1 MGIRVPRITLK
12 ADFGDD
18 ASFGEL
24 RALSLGYGLHQAWI
38 FAAMFGASSIFGVPD
53 LMEASGGGAISLA
66 FLVSIIVYAA
76 TLLFCAAT
84 DQKFLSFYV
93 SRKTTVGAA
102 VSMALGTLMLVPVI
116 SGTAGMAVHVV
127 AGIMTGIGSGLLIL
141 QWGTAFARHEQ
152 PTIVIN
158 TAVAI
163 AAGVVVYAVV
173 LHLVPRPA
181 SGVIA
186 ALLPLLE
193 MALLLQETPQPFTE
207 REERPVFQP
216 LPVNRGKFFMKLGL
230 PIAVLGIALGA
241 LRQTSVQTILPA
253 ATGTEQ
259 ALAVLAA
266 CGALV
271 LVLVTLLALQS
282 ASGWNRLFR
291 PLVPFV
297 AVVVFL
303 FPVGGSDGSVISS
316 LALLVGYMSFEAM
329 LWICFGELS
338 QQYRLSPVLVFGAGR
353 GIQAITSLFGS
364 MMPVFA
370 VAWAD
375 ILPMGNS
382 TVIVIL
388 LLAMVFAYALLPSES
403 EIRKLVLDC
412 PVAKLIANDGF
423 NRAVAAQQAA
433 SARSAAEETAGFE
446 ASDRPNPSDADAP
459 DETPAAREDADAA
472 STHAAPSA
480 PSQSDDATT
489 PNQAARQA
497 AQLEPAAQA
506 ATPPAEAV
514 EAAVVPS
521 AAALA
526 APAASAAPT
535 PAPAAPA
542 PTTPAPAGDAATRG
556 QSAHVAPTLAA
567 TPSAPTAPAP
577 ATSPAASAP
586 ATSASPAAMGSSS
599 GGSIWPTEKRGRFK
613 RKCEATA
620 NRYLLSA
627 RETEVLFFL
636 AKGHNATSIQEQ
648 LYISEGTTKTHIR
661 HIYRKLD
668 VHSQQELIQIV
679 ENAEVD

>member
-102 VSMALGTLMLVPVI
+102 ASMALGTLMLVPVI

-127 AGIMTGIGSGLLIL
+127 AGVMTGIGSGLLIL

-207 REERPVFQP
+207 REERPIFQP

-433 SARSAAEETAGFE
+433 SAQSAAEEAAGSE
-446 ASDRPNPSDADAP
+446 AGDRPNPSAADAP

-472 STHAAPSA
+472 SMHAASSA
-480 PSQSDDATT
+480 PSQPDDTT
-489 PNQAARQA
+489 APNQAARQA
-497 AQLEPAAQA
+497 AQLEPTASMD
-506 ATPPAEAV
+506 TPSAGAG
-514 EAAVVPS
+514 EAAPASS
-521 AAALA
+521 AAAPA
-526 APAASAAPT
+526 APAASTPAQAAPT
-535 PAPAAPA
+535 STASSPAD
-542 PTTPAPAGDAATRG
+542 DAAARG

>member
-53 LMEASGGGAISLA
+53 LMEASSGGAISLA
-66 FLVSIIVYAA
+66 FLVSIVVYAIA
-76 TLLFCAAT
+76 LLFGAAT
-84 DQKFLSFYV
+84 DQRFLSFYV

-102 VSMALGTLMLVPVI
+102 VTMALGTLLLVPVI
-116 SGTAGMAVHVV
+116 YGQAGMAIHVV
-127 AGIMTGIGSGLLIL
+127 AGVMTGIGSALLIL

-163 AAGVVVYAVV
+163 AIAVVVYAVV

-186 ALLPLLE
+186 AALPLLE
-193 MALLLQETPQPFTE
+193 MALLLQETPRPFTE
-207 REERPVFQP
+207 REERPIFQP
-216 LPVNRGKFFMKLGL
+216 LPVNRGKFFAKLGL

-303 FPVGGSDGSVISS
+303 FPIGGSDGSVISS

-364 MMPVFA
+364 MMPIFA

-375 ILPMGNS
+375 ILPMGDS

-403 EIRKLVLDC
+403 EIRKLVLNC
-412 PVAKLIANDGF
+412 PVAKLMSNDGF

-433 SARSAAEETAGFE
+433 SAAASAGHVESADE
-446 ASDRPNPSDADAP
+446 PNA
-459 DETPAAREDADAA
+459 ADAA
-472 STHAAPSA
+472 SEAPSA
-480 PSQSDDATT
+480 HDDQAAFAQTEATPAQSDAAAAPEATAPT
-489 PNQAARQA
+489 QHAPTF
-497 AQLEPAAQA
+497 AQA
-506 ATPPAEAV
+506 TPAQ
-514 EAAVVPS
+514 
-521 AAALA
+521 
-526 APAASAAPT
+526 APA
-535 PAPAAPA
+535 
-542 PTTPAPAGDAATRG
+542 
-556 QSAHVAPTLAA
+556 
-567 TPSAPTAPAP
+567 
-577 ATSPAASAP
+577 
-586 ATSASPAAMGSSS
+586 SASPAAKSPSSS
-599 GGSIWPTEKRGRFK
+599 GSIWPTEKRGRFK

>member
-102 VSMALGTLMLVPVI
+102 ASMALGTLMLVPVI

-127 AGIMTGIGSGLLIL
+127 AGVMTGIGSGLLIL

-207 REERPVFQP
+207 REERPIFQP

-423 NRAVAAQQAA
+423 NRAVVAQQAA
-433 SARSAAEETAGFE
+433 SARSAAEEAAGSE
-446 ASDRPNPSDADAP
+446 AGDRPNPSAADAP

-472 STHAAPSA
+472 SMHAASSA
-480 PSQSDDATT
+480 PSQPDDATA

-497 AQLEPAAQA
+497 AQLEPTASPTTPSADGGE
-506 ATPPAEAV
+506 ATPAS
-514 EAAVVPS
+514 S
-521 AAALA
+521 AAAQA
-526 APAASAAPT
+526 APAASTPAQAAPT
-535 PAPAAPA
+535 STASSPAD
-542 PTTPAPAGDAATRG
+542 DAAARG

>member
-1 MGIRVPRITLK
+1 MGIRVPRITLN

-18 ASFGEL
+18 VSFGEL

-53 LMEASGGGAISLA
+53 LMEASSGGAISLA
-66 FLVSIIVYAA
+66 FLVSIVVYAIA
-76 TLLFCAAT
+76 LLFGAAT

-102 VSMALGTLMLVPVI
+102 VTMALGTLLLVPVI
-116 SGTAGMAVHVV
+116 SGTAGMAIHVV
-127 AGIMTGIGSGLLIL
+127 AGVMTGIGSALLIL

-163 AAGVVVYAVV
+163 AVAVVVYAVV

-186 ALLPLLE
+186 AALPLLE
-193 MALLLQETPQPFTE
+193 MALLLQETPRPFTE
-207 REERPVFQP
+207 REERPIFQP
-216 LPVNRGKFFMKLGL
+216 LPVNRGKFFAKLGL

-259 ALAVLAA
+259 ALAILAA

-353 GIQAITSLFGS
+353 GVQAITSLFGS
-364 MMPVFA
+364 MMPIFA

-375 ILPMGNS
+375 ILPMGDS

-403 EIRKLVLDC
+403 EIRKLVLNC
-412 PVAKLIANDGF
+412 PVVKLISDDGF

-433 SARSAAEETAGFE
+433 SVVASAERTETLE
-446 ASDRPNPSDADAP
+446 ASESANDLSV
-459 DETPAAREDADAA
+459 ADAA
-472 STHAAPSA
+472 TDVPPEHGDETTFKPAPVDQSESTP
-480 PSQSDDATT
+480 
-489 PNQAARQA
+489 
-497 AQLEPAAQA
+497 AQA
-506 ATPPAEAV
+506 ASPAPVQAASATTRPTPAQ
-514 EAAVVPS
+514 AASSTS
-521 AAALA
+521 AYA
-526 APAASAAPT
+526 APAQAM
-535 PAPAAPA
+535 
-542 PTTPAPAGDAATRG
+542 
-556 QSAHVAPTLAA
+556 
-567 TPSAPTAPAP
+567 APAP
-577 ATSPAASAP
+577 APSATAGP
-586 ATSASPAAMGSSS
+586 SSC
-599 GGSIWPTEKRGRFK
+599 GSIWPTEKRGRFK

>member
-76 TLLFCAAT
+76 TLLLCAAT

-102 VSMALGTLMLVPVI
+102 ASMALGTLMLVPVI

-207 REERPVFQP
+207 REERPIFQP

-433 SARSAAEETAGFE
+433 SARSVAEEAAGSE
-446 ASDRPNPSDADAP
+446 AGDRPNPSAADAP

-472 STHAAPSA
+472 SMHAASSA
-480 PSQSDDATT
+480 PSPQPDDATA

-497 AQLEPAAQA
+497 AQLEPTASPTTPSTDGGEATPASSA
-506 ATPPAEAV
+506 ATQ
-514 EAAVVPS
+514 
-521 AAALA
+521 A
-526 APAASAAPT
+526 APAASTPAQAAPT
-535 PAPAAPA
+535 STASSPAD
-542 PTTPAPAGDAATRG
+542 DAAARE

>member
-102 VSMALGTLMLVPVI
+102 ASMALGTLMLVPVI

-127 AGIMTGIGSGLLIL
+127 AGVMTGIGSGLLIL

-207 REERPVFQP
+207 REERPIFQP

-433 SARSAAEETAGFE
+433 SARSAAEEAAGSE
-446 ASDRPNPSDADAP
+446 AGDRPNPSAADAP

-472 STHAAPSA
+472 SMHAASSA
-480 PSQSDDATT
+480 PSQPDDTT
-489 PNQAARQA
+489 APNQAARQA
-497 AQLEPAAQA
+497 AQLEPTASMDTPSAGAGEAAPASSAAAQA
-506 ATPPAEAV
+506 T
-514 EAAVVPS
+514 
-521 AAALA
+521 
-526 APAASAAPT
+526 PAASTPAQAAPT
-535 PAPAAPA
+535 STASSPAD
-542 PTTPAPAGDAATRG
+542 DAAARG

>member
-1 MGIRVPRITLK
+1 
-12 ADFGDD
+12 
-18 ASFGEL
+18 
-24 RALSLGYGLHQAWI
+24 
-38 FAAMFGASSIFGVPD
+38 
-53 LMEASGGGAISLA
+53 
-66 FLVSIIVYAA
+66 
-76 TLLFCAAT
+76 
-84 DQKFLSFYV
+84 
-93 SRKTTVGAA
+93 
-102 VSMALGTLMLVPVI
+102 
-116 SGTAGMAVHVV
+116 
-127 AGIMTGIGSGLLIL
+127 
-141 QWGTAFARHEQ
+141 
-152 PTIVIN
+152 
-158 TAVAI
+158 
-163 AAGVVVYAVV
+163 
-173 LHLVPRPA
+173 
-181 SGVIA
+181 
-186 ALLPLLE
+186 

-207 REERPVFQP
+207 REERPIFQP

-433 SARSAAEETAGFE
+433 SAQSAAEEAAGSE
-446 ASDRPNPSDADAP
+446 AGDRPNPSAADAP

-472 STHAAPSA
+472 SMHAASSA
-480 PSQSDDATT
+480 PSQPDDTT
-489 PNQAARQA
+489 APNQAARQA
-497 AQLEPAAQA
+497 AQLEPTASMD
-506 ATPPAEAV
+506 TPSAGAG
-514 EAAVVPS
+514 EAAPASS
-521 AAALA
+521 AAAPA
-526 APAASAAPT
+526 APAASTPAQAAPT
-535 PAPAAPA
+535 STASSPAD
-542 PTTPAPAGDAATRG
+542 DAAARG

>member
-433 SARSAAEETAGFE
+433 SARSAAEEAAGSE
-446 ASDRPNPSDADAP
+446 AGDRPNPSAADAP

-472 STHAAPSA
+472 SMHAASSA
-480 PSQSDDATT
+480 PSQPDDATA

-497 AQLEPAAQA
+497 AQLEPTASMD
-506 ATPPAEAV
+506 TPSAGAG
-514 EAAVVPS
+514 EAAPASS
-521 AAALA
+521 AAAQA
-526 APAASAAPT
+526 APAASTPAQAAPT
-535 PAPAAPA
+535 STASSPAD
-542 PTTPAPAGDAATRG
+542 DAAARG

>member
-127 AGIMTGIGSGLLIL
+127 AGVMTGIGSGLLIL

-216 LPVNRGKFFMKLGL
+216 LPVNRGRFFMKLGL

-364 MMPVFA
+364 MMPIFA

-423 NRAVAAQQAA
+423 DHAVAAQQAA

-446 ASDRPNPSDADAP
+446 ASDRPSSSAVGAQ
-459 DETPAAREDADAA
+459 DETSAAREGEDAA
-472 STHAAPSA
+472 PTHAAPSA
-480 PSQSDDATT
+480 PSQPDDAAM
-489 PNQAARQA
+489 PNQTARQA

-526 APAASAAPT
+526 APAA
-535 PAPAAPA
+535 PA

-556 QSAHVAPTLAA
+556 QSAHVAPAPAA
-567 TPSAPTAPAP
+567 MPSAPTAPAP
-577 ATSPAASAP
+577 ATSPAAYV
-586 ATSASPAAMGSSS
+586 PAASAFPAAVGPSS

-679 ENAEVD
+679 ENAEID

>member
-127 AGIMTGIGSGLLIL
+127 AGVMTGIGSGLLIL

-303 FPVGGSDGSVISS
+303 FPVGGSDGSVVSS

-364 MMPVFA
+364 MMPIFA

-388 LLAMVFAYALLPSES
+388 LLAMVLAYALLPSES

-423 NRAVAAQQAA
+423 DHAVAAQQAA
-433 SARSAAEETAGFE
+433 SARSATEEVAGFE
-446 ASDRPNPSDADAP
+446 ASDRPSSSAVGTQ
-459 DETPAAREDADAA
+459 DETSAAREGEDAA
-472 STHAAPSA
+472 SMHAASSA
-480 PSQSDDATT
+480 PSQPDDTT
-489 PNQAARQA
+489 APNQAARQA
-497 AQLEPAAQA
+497 AQLEPTASMD
-506 ATPPAEAV
+506 TPSAGAGETAPAS
-514 EAAVVPS
+514 S
-521 AAALA
+521 AAAQA
-526 APAASAAPT
+526 APAASTPAQAAPT
-535 PAPAAPA
+535 STASSPAD
-542 PTTPAPAGDAATRG
+542 DAAARG

>member
-116 SGTAGMAVHVV
+116 SGTAGMAVHVI
-127 AGIMTGIGSGLLIL
+127 AGVMTGIGSGLLIL

-364 MMPVFA
+364 MMPIFA

-423 NRAVAAQQAA
+423 DHAVAAQQAA
-433 SARSAAEETAGFE
+433 SARSAAEEVAGFE
-446 ASDRPNPSDADAP
+446 ASDRPSSSAVGAQ
-459 DETPAAREDADAA
+459 DETSAAREGEDAA
-472 STHAAPSA
+472 SMHAASSA
-480 PSQSDDATT
+480 PSQPDDTT
-489 PNQAARQA
+489 APNQAARQA
-497 AQLEPAAQA
+497 AQLEPTASMD
-506 ATPPAEAV
+506 TPSAGAG
-514 EAAVVPS
+514 EAAPASS
-521 AAALA
+521 AAAQA
-526 APAASAAPT
+526 APAASTPAQAAPT
-535 PAPAAPA
+535 STASSPAD
-542 PTTPAPAGDAATRG
+542 DAAARG

-586 ATSASPAAMGSSS
+586 ATSVSPAAMGSSS

>member
-127 AGIMTGIGSGLLIL
+127 AGVMTGIGSGLLIL

-271 LVLVTLLALQS
+271 PVLVTLLALQS

-303 FPVGGSDGSVISS
+303 FPVGGSDGSVVSS

-364 MMPVFA
+364 MMPIFA

-388 LLAMVFAYALLPSES
+388 LLAMVLAYALLPSES

-423 NRAVAAQQAA
+423 DHAVAAQQAA
-433 SARSAAEETAGFE
+433 SARSATEEVAGFE
-446 ASDRPNPSDADAP
+446 ASDRPSSSAVGTQ
-459 DETPAAREDADAA
+459 DETSAAREGEDAA
-472 STHAAPSA
+472 SMHAASSA
-480 PSQSDDATT
+480 PSQPDDTT
-489 PNQAARQA
+489 APNQAARQA
-497 AQLEPAAQA
+497 AQLEPTASMD
-506 ATPPAEAV
+506 TPSAGAGETAPAS
-514 EAAVVPS
+514 S
-521 AAALA
+521 AAAQA
-526 APAASAAPT
+526 APAASTPAQAAPT
-535 PAPAAPA
+535 STASSPAD
-542 PTTPAPAGDAATRG
+542 DAAARG

>member
-116 SGTAGMAVHVV
+116 SGTAGMAVHVI
-127 AGIMTGIGSGLLIL
+127 AGVMTGIGSGLLIL

-207 REERPVFQP
+207 REERPIFQP

-364 MMPVFA
+364 MMPIFA

-423 NRAVAAQQAA
+423 DHAVAAQQAA
-433 SARSAAEETAGFE
+433 SARSAAEEAAGFE
-446 ASDRPNPSDADAP
+446 ASDRPSSSAADAP

-472 STHAAPSA
+472 SMHAASSA
-480 PSQSDDATT
+480 PSQPDDTT
-489 PNQAARQA
+489 APNQAARQA
-497 AQLEPAAQA
+497 AQLEPTASMD
-506 ATPPAEAV
+506 TPSAGAG
-514 EAAVVPS
+514 EAAPASS
-521 AAALA
+521 AAAQA
-526 APAASAAPT
+526 APAASTPAQAAPT
-535 PAPAAPA
+535 STASSPAD
-542 PTTPAPAGDAATRG
+542 DAAARG

-567 TPSAPTAPAP
+567 TPSAPTAPTP

>member
-116 SGTAGMAVHVV
+116 SGTAGMAVHVI
-127 AGIMTGIGSGLLIL
+127 AGVMTGIGSGLLIL

-253 ATGTEQ
+253 ATGTKQ

-303 FPVGGSDGSVISS
+303 FPVGGSDGSVVSS

-423 NRAVAAQQAA
+423 DHAVAAQQAA

-446 ASDRPNPSDADAP
+446 ASDRPSSSTMGAP
-459 DETPAAREDADAA
+459 DETPAAREGEDAVP
-472 STHAAPSA
+472 THAVTSA
-480 PSQSDDATT
+480 ASQSDDATT

-497 AQLEPAAQA
+497 AQLEPAASMD
-506 ATPPAEAV
+506 TPSAGAG
-514 EAAVVPS
+514 EAAPASS
-521 AAALA
+521 AAAQA
-526 APAASAAPT
+526 APAASTPAQAAPT
-535 PAPAAPA
+535 STASSPAD
-542 PTTPAPAGDAATRG
+542 DAAAIG

>member
-127 AGIMTGIGSGLLIL
+127 AGVMTGIGSGLLIL

-216 LPVNRGKFFMKLGL
+216 LPVNRGRFFMKLGL

-271 LVLVTLLALQS
+271 LVLATLLALQS

-364 MMPVFA
+364 MMSIFA

-423 NRAVAAQQAA
+423 DHAVAAQQAA
-433 SARSAAEETAGFE
+433 SARSAAEEVAGFE
-446 ASDRPNPSDADAP
+446 ASDRPSSSAVGAQ
-459 DETPAAREDADAA
+459 DETSAAREGEDAA
-472 STHAAPSA
+472 PTHAAPSA
-480 PSQSDDATT
+480 PSQPDDAAM
-489 PNQAARQA
+489 PNQTARQA
-497 AQLEPAAQA
+497 AQLEPAAPTT
-506 ATPPAEAV
+506 TPSAETV
-514 EAAVVPS
+514 EAATAPS
-521 AAALA
+521 AAA
-526 APAASAAPT
+526 PATPT
-535 PAPAAPA
+535 PAQAAPA
-542 PTTPAPAGDAATRG
+542 PTTPAPAGDAAARG
-556 QSAHVAPTLAA
+556 QSAHVAPAPAA
-567 TPSAPTAPAP
+567 MPSAPTAPAP
-577 ATSPAASAP
+577 ATSPAAYV
-586 ATSASPAAMGSSS
+586 PAASAFPAAVGPSS

-679 ENAEVD
+679 ENAEID

>member
-102 VSMALGTLMLVPVI
+102 ASMALGTLMLVPVI

-127 AGIMTGIGSGLLIL
+127 AGVMTGIGSGLLIL

-207 REERPVFQP
+207 REERPIFQP

-338 QQYRLSPVLVFGAGR
+338 QQYRLSPVLMFGAGR

-433 SARSAAEETAGFE
+433 SARSAAEEAAGSE
-446 ASDRPNPSDADAP
+446 AGDRPNPSAADAP

-472 STHAAPSA
+472 SMHAASSA
-480 PSQSDDATT
+480 PSQPDDTT
-489 PNQAARQA
+489 APNQAARQA
-497 AQLEPAAQA
+497 AQLEPTASMD
-506 ATPPAEAV
+506 TPSAGAG
-514 EAAVVPS
+514 EAAPASS
-521 AAALA
+521 AAAPA
-526 APAASAAPT
+526 APAASTPAQAAPT
-535 PAPAAPA
+535 STASSPAD
-542 PTTPAPAGDAATRG
+542 DAAARG

>member
-102 VSMALGTLMLVPVI
+102 ASMALGTLMLVPVI

-433 SARSAAEETAGFE
+433 SARSAVEEAAGSE

-480 PSQSDDATT
+480 PSQPDDATA

-497 AQLEPAAQA
+497 AQLEPAAPTD
-506 ATPPAEAV
+506 TPSAGAG
-514 EAAVVPS
+514 EAAPASS
-521 AAALA
+521 AAAQA
-526 APAASAAPT
+526 APAASTPAQAAPT
-535 PAPAAPA
+535 STASSPAD
-542 PTTPAPAGDAATRG
+542 DAAARG

>member
-76 TLLFCAAT
+76 TLLLCAAT

-102 VSMALGTLMLVPVI
+102 ASMALGTLMLVPVI

-207 REERPVFQP
+207 REERPIFQP
-216 LPVNRGKFFMKLGL
+216 LSVNRGKFFMKLGL

-423 NRAVAAQQAA
+423 DHAVAAQQAA
-433 SARSAAEETAGFE
+433 SARSAAEETAGFD
-446 ASDRPNPSDADAP
+446 AGDRPNPSAADAP

-472 STHAAPSA
+472 SMHAASSA
-480 PSQSDDATT
+480 PSQPDDTT
-489 PNQAARQA
+489 APNQAARQA
-497 AQLEPAAQA
+497 AQLEPAAPTT
-506 ATPPAEAV
+506 TPSAETV
-514 EAAVVPS
+514 EAATAPS
-521 AAALA
+521 AAAPA
-526 APAASAAPT
+526 APATPT
-535 PAPAAPA
+535 PAQAAPA
-542 PTTPAPAGDAATRG
+542 PTTPAPAGDAAARG
-556 QSAHVAPTLAA
+556 QSAHVAPAPAA
-567 TPSAPTAPAP
+567 MPSAPTAPAP
-577 ATSPAASAP
+577 ATSPAAYV
-586 ATSASPAAMGSSS
+586 PAASAFPAAVGPSS

>member
-207 REERPVFQP
+207 REERPIFQP

-433 SARSAAEETAGFE
+433 SARSAAEEAAGSE
-446 ASDRPNPSDADAP
+446 AGDRPNPSAADAP

-472 STHAAPSA
+472 SMHAASSA
-480 PSQSDDATT
+480 PSQPDDAAM
-489 PNQAARQA
+489 PNQTARQA
-497 AQLEPAAQA
+497 AQLEPAAPTT
-506 ATPPAEAV
+506 TPSAETV
-514 EAAVVPS
+514 EAATAPS
-521 AAALA
+521 AAAPA
-526 APAASAAPT
+526 APATPT
-535 PAPAAPA
+535 PAQAAPA
-542 PTTPAPAGDAATRG
+542 PTTPAPAGDAAARG
-556 QSAHVAPTLAA
+556 QSAHVAPAPAA
-567 TPSAPTAPAP
+567 MPSAPTAPAP
-577 ATSPAASAP
+577 ATSPAAYV
-586 ATSASPAAMGSSS
+586 PAASAFPAAVGPSS